1 MFKRITNLP
10 EFDRDMKKLRKRFST
25 LPDALDVFIN
35 TPLKL
40 FHRMELNTADIRRI
54 ADLGIQEPKIYKA
67 RKIPCRDLKGRGSRT
82 GLRIV
87 YAYFASANRIE
98 FIEIYFKAD
107 RANHNEKRILNHYKK
122 G

>member
-1 MFKRITNLP
+1 MNQCFTEPPSIPSENTTTVFKRVTNLP
-10 EFDRDMKKLRKRFST
+10 EFDRDMKKLRKRFPT

-54 ADLGIQEPKIYKA
+54 AGLGIEEPKIYKA

-82 GLRIV
+82 GLRICMHTLHQ
-87 YAYFASANRIE
+87 RTE
-98 FIEIYFKAD
+98 
-107 RANHNEKRILNHYKK
+107 
-122 G
+122 